1 MPLAK
6 EVMIEARIAPK
17 DRGDVWPGLSAKVK
31 ISAYDSTIYGGLEA
45 KVIDV
50 SPDVL
55 QDQRGGLFYR
65 VRLKADSASF
75 GPGKPVIP
83 GMTGKVAI
91 KSGSQTILD
100 YILGP
105 LIRVRDGALRE

>member
-1 MPLAK
+1 MPSVSLPSKWTVSDEALPAPASAWIKLALT
-6 EVMIEARIAPK
+6 VRLALVP
-17 DRGDVWPGLSAKVK
+17 
-31 ISAYDSTIYGGLEA
+31 LEA
-45 KVIDV
+45 KVIDI

-65 VRLKADSASF
+65 VRLKAQSASF

-83 GMTGKVAI
+83 GMTGEVAI
-91 KSGSQTILD
+91 KSGSQTILS

-105 LIRVRDGALRE
+105 LIRVRDGALHE